1 MGCQV
6 SSSLQGYSI
15 YSQGSTEC
23 RCQCHKN
30 VMSELNDPDGNL
42 KDDERIQL
50 TRRQKFLIKR
60 SWKAIGRN
68 ISQTGINM
76 FMSLFEKNADA
87 IKFFKQFDSATTL
100 TDLRNNKL
108 LESHVRGVMFTIDE
122 AITTLDD
129 ADSVINML
137 LKVGKVTFALMDLI
151 PTSFCFWKN
160 PSSWLLATLLEIG
173 IQCILRIS
181 TKKQSTL
188 FSTCLL
194 KASNRIISQITT
206 LCPNP

>member
-137 LKVGKVTFALMDLI
+137 LKVGKLLEEPF
-151 PTSFCFWKN
+151 
-160 PSSWLLATLLEIG
+160 LLAVSDTLGDRYTVHIEDIYKKT
-173 IQCILRIS
+173 INFILNMLVEGF
-181 TKKQSTL
+181 KQDHLPDNNSL
-188 FSTCLL
+188 
-194 KASNRIISQITT
+194 SQ
-206 LCPNP
+206 PMM